1 MMKNDRFQK
10 RQRDPWLPLQER
22 TFPDH
27 KVNSF
32 GDGDVDTDKVEIIHE
47 AEWGELNMKPEPK
60 KPAPE
65 PRVEKKPAGPS
76 EEEKQKKLERTV
88 NRVGREKAP
97 EVPAKLTK
105 TQKQNAG
112 PPEEDPKNRNQRP
125 AQEITAPGQANK
137 AVMDNVNRE
146 SEKQMRQARKDMEG
160 LDESVLPEVPDVVE
174 NVKAQISA
182 LRKNGLLGAT
192 PDVMK
197 QVGHFDR

>member
-1 MMKNDRFQK
+1 M
-10 RQRDPWLPLQER
+10 
-22 TFPDH
+22 
-27 KVNSF
+27 
-32 GDGDVDTDKVEIIHE
+32 
-47 AEWGELNMKPEPK
+47 
-60 KPAPE
+60 
-65 PRVEKKPAGPS
+65 
-76 EEEKQKKLERTV
+76 

-182 LRKNGLLGAT
+182 LRKNAVVGAT
-192 PDVMK
+192 PDLRNRW
-197 QVGHFDR
+197 GHFDR